1 MKRRYVIFSLILLL
15 FVISTA
21 YAASDSSSSTSTTS
35 TSTSSSTSTST
46 NIDDAALVYV
56 SNVTMDSGS
65 YFPGDE
71 GTATVT
77 LTNGYTSAIGLSHP
91 DIISDHLSV
100 QEDPWQTMSFIG
112 AGSTITYSVS

>member
-1 MKRRYVIFSLILLL
+1 MKIKLAIFSFILILLM
-15 FVISTA
+15 VSA
-21 YAASDSSSSTSTTS
+21 VSADSSTSGSSTS
-35 TSTSSSTSTST
+35 TSTSSSTSTTT

-56 SNVTMDSGS
+56 SNVTMDTGS

-71 GTATVT
+71 GTATIT